1 MTPWAGITRSYRFVD
16 YATQIYLF
24 LVGALILFFHNE
36 RVPNFQLLLLAHGAG
51 ILVIHAFIVGT
62 ARLPAF
68 AESPVRKGGD
78 ECEKGIHRSL
88 LTAIAS
94 AAAVGEGGSASAG
107 SAEDV
112 KMPRAAARGASPGDG
127 VLSFFR
133 HFYPLLLYAFLYR
146 ESEQLNL
153 MFVNQYLDPAFVAL
167 EERIF
172 GFQPAVV
179 FMSAFPHPVVS
190 EFFYMSYFSYYVMIA
205 GVGLALFFRDREQ
218 FWHYVAILSFVFY
231 GCFLVF
237 IFLPVA
243 GPPAFYMEIPRFV
256 DQHRL
261 PYYPLEFPPGI
272 TSGPFFNLM
281 KILYRFFE
289 SGGAAFPSSH
299 VAAAVCALFFS
310 WRYLTR
316 VRHLILAATV
326 ALSFATVYCRYHY
339 AVDVFAGAATAAVLI
354 PVGEWLYRRY

>member
-51 ILVIHAFIVGT
+51 ILVIHAFIVGS
-62 ARLPAF
+62 ARLP
-68 AESPVRKGGD
+68 GN
-78 ECEKGIHRSL
+78 
-88 LTAIAS
+88 
-94 AAAVGEGGSASAG
+94 
-107 SAEDV
+107 
-112 KMPRAAARGASPGDG
+112 G

-153 MFVNQYLDPAFVAL
+153 MFVNRYLDPVFITV
-167 EERIF
+167 EEWIF

-205 GVGLALFFRDREQ
+205 GVGLALFFRNREQ

-299 VAAAVCALFFS
+299 VAAALCTLFFS

-316 VRHLILAATV
+316 VRHLILAATL

>member
-16 YATQIYLF
+16 YATQTYLL

-36 RVPNFQLLLLAHGAG
+36 SVPNFQTLLLAHGAG
-51 ILVIHAFIVGT
+51 ILVIHAFV
-62 ARLPAF
+62 
-68 AESPVRKGGD
+68 V
-78 ECEKGIHRSL
+78 
-88 LTAIAS
+88 
-94 AAAVGEGGSASAG
+94 GSARRP
-107 SAEDV
+107 EN
-112 KMPRAAARGASPGDG
+112 RFF
-127 VLSFFR
+127 SFFR
-133 HFYPLLLYAFLYR
+133 HFYPLILYLFLYR

-153 MFVNQYLDPAFVAL
+153 MFVDRHLDPAFVAL
-167 EERIF
+167 EEWIF

-179 FMSAFPHPVVS
+179 FMTALPHPVVS

-205 GVGLALFFRDREQ
+205 GVGLALFFRNREP

-243 GPPAFYMEIPRFV
+243 GPPAFYMEIPRIV

-281 KILYRFFE
+281 KILYRTFE

-299 VAAAVCALFFS
+299 VAAALCTLFFS
-310 WRYLTR
+310 WKYLPR

-339 AVDVFAGAATAAVLI
+339 AVDVFAGAATAGVLV
-354 PVGEWLYRRY
+354 PLGDWLYRRY